1 MYDSLEHRVVHRL
14 AQLAE
19 VYGSMSGEVTIPLTQ
34 EELSQLVGGA
44 RPSVNQVLR
53 GLVEEG
59 LITVGRG
66 RITVT
71 DVDALDRR
79 DS

>member
-1 MYDSLEHRVVHRL
+1 
-14 AQLAE
+14 
-19 VYGSMSGEVTIPLTQ
+19 VYGSAGDEVTIPLTQ

-53 GLVEEG
+53 RFADEG
-59 LITVGRG
+59 LLTIGRG

-71 DVDALDRR
+71 DAGALDRR
-79 DS
+79 AS